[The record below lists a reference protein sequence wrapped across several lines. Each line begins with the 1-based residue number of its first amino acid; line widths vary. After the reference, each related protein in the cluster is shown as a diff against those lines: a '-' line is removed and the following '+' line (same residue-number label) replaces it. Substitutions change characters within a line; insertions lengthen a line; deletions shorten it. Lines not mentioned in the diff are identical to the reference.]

1 MVGQQGLLP
10 LKTDPKLW
18 VCECRPGCERE
29 VVICLL
35 QKFNDMAAAG
45 TPLGIKSTFCHDHLK
60 VGALLDGGAWGW
72 GGWGGGSV
80 GDICWVTL
88 AAAWSIPGWRVRAT
102 FHWSAVHPAKL

>member
-1 MVGQQGLLP
+1 MGAAVLCLQPGDVAEGDEDAGIVGQQGLLP

-35 QKFNDMAAAG
+35 QKYNDLAAAG

-60 VGALLDGGAWGW
+60 VR
-72 GGWGGGSV
+72 
-80 GDICWVTL
+80 TL
-88 AAAWSIPGWRVRAT
+88 P
-102 FHWSAVHPAKL
+102 